1 MCFQS
6 NIARQFGFMQ
16 KSWANNVNFVQPAT
30 GLDPVIGQKAA
41 SEPPVA
47 QQWPLYW
54 GQQGKKAID
63 FGGFVTMKGGEFFFA
78 PSIPFLRHLKKAD

>member
-6 NIARQFGFMQ
+6 NIARQFGFLQ
-16 KSWANNVNFVQPAT
+16 KNWANNLDFVQPAT

-41 SEPPVA
+41 GEPPLA
-47 QQWPLYW
+47 QQWPPQW
-54 GQQGKKAID
+54 GQQGKQPFD

-78 PSIPFLRHLKKAD
+78 PSIAFLRQLKKAD